1 LILVT
6 LLPTVPASDLAA
18 RLARLDTCVLSDA
31 LDVLGLPGVV
41 TGLSTVWEG
50 ARLAGP
56 AVTVKLAPGIPAAD
70 RPPVHLGARAIDR
83 AEPGSVIVVDNAGR
97 TEMGGWGGLLSLA
110 ADRNG
115 VAGVV
120 LDGACRDVDEARE
133 LGFPVFARSSVT
145 RTARR
150 RVYEESTGEPVSIG
164 GVPVSE
170 GDFVVADGSGVV
182 VLQRSHALD
191 VTAEAERLTARERE
205 MAARLRAGE
214 PVGAVLGHGYES
226 MTSGGPSG
234 GTAAVKTAQ
243 ETAETA
249 IEETAVEGE
258 RNDV

>member
-6 LLPTVPASDLAA
+6 LLPTAPASTLAA

-41 TGLSTVWEG
+41 TGLATVWEG

-56 AVTVKLAPGIPAAD
+56 AVTVKLAPGIPPAD
-70 RPPVHLGARAIDR
+70 LPRVHLGARAIDR
-83 AEPGSVIVVDNAGR
+83 ARPGSVIVVDNAGR
-97 TEMGGWGGLLSLA
+97 TGMGGWGGLLSLA

-133 LGFPVFARSSVT
+133 LGFPVFARGPVT

-150 RVYEESTGEPVSIG
+150 RVYEESSGEPVSIG

-182 VLQRSHALD
+182 ILQRSHALE
-191 VTAEAERLTARERE
+191 VTAEAERLTAREQE
-205 MAARLRAGE
+205 MSARLKAGE

-226 MTSGGPSG
+226 MTGGRPSG
-234 GTAAVKTAQ
+234 GAAA
-243 ETAETA
+243 AEA
-249 IEETAVEGE
+249 EGA
-258 RNDV
+258 RA

>member
-1 LILVT
+1 MVR
-6 LLPTVPASDLAA
+6 AADLAA

-31 LDVLGLPGVV
+31 LDVLELPGVV
-41 TGLSTVWEG
+41 TGLVTLWEG

-56 AVTVKLAPGIPAAD
+56 AVTVKLAPGVPDAD
-70 RPPVHLGARAIDR
+70 HGRVHLGARAIGR
-83 AEPGSVIVVDNAGR
+83 AQPGSVIVVDNGGR

-133 LGFPVFARSSVT
+133 LGFPVFARCAVP

-164 GVPVSE
+164 GIPVSE

-182 VLQRSHALD
+182 VVQRSRALD
-191 VTAEAERLTARERE
+191 VLAEAERLTAREQE
-205 MAARLRAGE
+205 MSARLKAGE

-226 MTSGGPSG
+226 MTGGRLSGGASS
-234 GTAAVKTAQ
+234 
-243 ETAETA
+243 
-249 IEETAVEGE
+249 VEGV
-258 RNDV
+258 RHDF